1 MTRFKHSFL
10 VVLVSLVAAW
20 AVDGADTPS
29 AVEPEIGSVVDR
41 YNGVEVFFN
50 GAISH
55 SAGRNLS
62 ADHYNIGIRY
72 QCVEFVKRY
81 YFQKLGH
88 KMPDAYGHA
97 KDFFDVRVP
106 DGALNPSRGLLQF
119 TNPSAT
125 KPQEED
131 IIVLAPTGQNPYG
144 HIAIIAAVAEDEIEI
159 VQQNPGPEVPS
170 RVKYPYS
177 KDDGRYQI
185 QNQRVLGYLRKLN

>member
-10 VVLVSLVAAW
+10 VALVSLVAAW
-20 AVDGADTPS
+20 AVDGADTPP

-144 HIAIIAAVAEDEIEI
+144 HIAIIAAVVEDEIEI

>member
-10 VVLVSLVAAW
+10 VALVSLVAAW
-20 AVDGADTPS
+20 AVDGADTPP
-29 AVEPEIGSVVDR
+29 AVEPEIGSVVDH

-106 DGALNPSRGLLQF
+106 DGALNLSRGLLQF

-177 KDDGRYQI
+177 QDNGRYQI